1 MLELA
6 HLTNKQR
13 DFVWF
18 YLSETDRINR
28 ASLQLFQENK
38 GILVFKVKT
47 GTHIFSLKGKK
58 SQFSNKNHPCLTIQL
73 TCQYC
78 FSPRG
83 LKCQSTVARADTS
96 SLFLQ
101 EIHFRENP
109 SPATASVRESTSEHP
124 PWHWETT
131 EYRSENV
138 SVIFRNVYLGKWICN
153 GFQQSSTV
161 SIIVMDSGFFKR
173 VSSNASVNLKRKAL
187 LVPKCFFVVVV

>member
-1 MLELA
+1 M
-6 HLTNKQR
+6 
-13 DFVWF
+13 WF

-38 GILVFKVKT
+38 GILVFKVKS
-47 GTHIFSLKGKK
+47 GTHIFSLKKK
-58 SQFSNKNHPCLTIQL
+58 KRQFSNKNHPCLTIQL

-78 FSPRG
+78 FSPSG

-131 EYRSENV
+131 EYSEDTV
-138 SVIFRNVYLGKWICN
+138 IQFSYKWKRFSDFQKCIFRQMDLQWL
-153 GFQQSSTV
+153 ST
-161 SIIVMDSGFFKR
+161 KL
-173 VSSNASVNLKRKAL
+173 AY
-187 LVPKCFFVVVV
+187 